1 MKILFLGAFL
11 TLLMAGGARAE
22 IVTRDL
28 DYAQDGAALQGFL
41 AWDDALPGRRPAV
54 LIAHQWKGLGDY
66 EKQRA
71 RQLAEL
77 GYVAFA
83 VDIYGNGVRPQTAQ
97 EAGALSGKFK
107 GDRAL
112 LRARMNAALEEIRK
126 RPDVDPAR
134 IAAIGYCFG
143 GTAVLE
149 LARSGA
155 DLAGVVSFH
164 GGLATPSP
172 EDAKNIRCATLVL
185 HGGND
190 PYAPADEVAGFLKE
204 MQASTAPWEVVLYG
218 HAVHSFTDPGAGADP
233 SSGAAYD
240 ARADRESWE
249 AMRRFFDRL
258 FTSVPKPDPK

>member
-83 VDIYGNGVRPQTAQ
+83 VDIYGK
-97 EAGALSGKFK
+97 GA
-107 GDRAL
+107 RL
-112 LRARMNAALEEIRK
+112 LRGLGQIQG
-126 RPDVDPAR
+126 RPR
-134 IAAIGYCFG
+134 
-143 GTAVLE
+143 
-149 LARSGA
+149 LA
-155 DLAGVVSFH
+155 
-164 GGLATPSP
+164 
-172 EDAKNIRCATLVL
+172 
-185 HGGND
+185 
-190 PYAPADEVAGFLKE
+190 
-204 MQASTAPWEVVLYG
+204 
-218 HAVHSFTDPGAGADP
+218 
-233 SSGAAYD
+233 
-240 ARADRESWE
+240 ARAHE
-249 AMRRFFDRL
+249 RRAARRGR
-258 FTSVPKPDPK
+258 P